1 MSLKN
6 TQKNKKSLSTGHRK
20 KFSNDI
26 NEAPASS
33 ASLTDVGNESDR
45 NDETRVS
52 LIIRL
57 KMSKLSIRNFI
68 SSFLP

>member
-6 TQKNKKSLSTGHRK
+6 THKNKKSFFTGHRK
-20 KFSNDI
+20 NSSNNI
-26 NEAPASS
+26 NEVPASS